1 VTQAWAGDGIGHPG
15 RFLRWL
21 NITDD
26 AGVAGGGSS
35 AAGEASASVAARKA
49 AAGAAE
55 AAAEASLAAAAAAG
69 TSGATSY
76 FAYKAVMDGPCG
88 GYPCGTQLWAKPIS
102 PNGTAV

>member
-1 VTQAWAGDGIGHPG
+1 M
-15 RFLRWL
+15 

-26 AGVAGGGSS
+26 ADVAGGGSS
-35 AAGEASASVAARKA
+35 AAGEAEASASAAARKA